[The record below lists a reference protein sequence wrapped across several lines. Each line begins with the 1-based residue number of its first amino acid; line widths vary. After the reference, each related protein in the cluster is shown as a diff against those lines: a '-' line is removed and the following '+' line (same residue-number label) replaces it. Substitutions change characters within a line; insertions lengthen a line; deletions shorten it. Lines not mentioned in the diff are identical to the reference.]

1 MTGLTRRGFLSFVGA
16 STVGASAL
24 LATGCT
30 QAETGSTQG
39 STAAAGSAAAS
50 GASTQTDA
58 LTVGLGVTSGA
69 TDARV
74 ASFYEHVRSVTALA
88 KTYPAG
94 EKVIGVALEYD
105 DEIDAS
111 SIDAGNGGVGQQA
124 AELGLG
130 TYTVLGRTISTVYVN
145 DEAALSADGGT
156 STGSWVIIELDP
168 TDAGAQTLLFQMSRG
183 LVGSNGPVSLDSATV
198 KVCQLEDITTASGD
212 TIAGDATSTRYLVA
226 STTSNADAEGYV
238 FGGYDDEATGQ
249 YASFALREPAD
260 YDASSSYP
268 LVLFLP
274 DAGVTS
280 SDPAI
285 NLRQGPGA
293 VAWNDDGCFVLTVA
307 GACADIE
314 TCLDLIDAL
323 RDAGYAIDNKR
334 LYGTGE
340 SAGCMALISYAS
352 EHPDDNR
359 FAALML
365 VAGQGNM
372 TPIANT
378 PLFIMVSEDDSSS
391 YGGMTSEENGLATI
405 GIPYEDVQLDCT
417 YDFDGEGH
425 TSGRWYDYDAA
436 GENNPS
442 GNQEGAKEA
451 DSTRTL
457 DELMANLE
465 QAVSDAVTRAD
476 ATDEHI
482 VFCHIKEGTL
492 DGTDSSISGGN
503 THNFTWQYAYNIE
516 AARSWVL
523 AQQL

>member
-1 MTGLTRRGFLSFVGA
+1 MT
-16 STVGASAL
+16 
-24 LATGCT
+24 ATEDSSV
-30 QAETGSTQG
+30 QM
-39 STAAAGSAAAS
+39 
-50 GASTQTDA
+50 DA
-58 LTVGLGVTSGA
+58 LSVGSGVEPGT
-69 TDARV
+69 TDEGV
-74 ASFYEHVRSVTALA
+74 LSFYEHVISVTAIA

-105 DEIDAS
+105 DEIDES
-111 SIDAGNGGVGQQA
+111 SIDVGNGGVGQQA
-124 AELGLG
+124 SELGLG
-130 TYTVLGRTISTVYVN
+130 TYTVLGRTISNVYPN
-145 DEAALSADGGT
+145 DRAALSDDDGT
-156 STGSWVIIELDP
+156 SSGTYVIIELDP

-183 LVGSNGPVSLDSATV
+183 LVGSNGPVSLDSAQV
-198 KVCQLEDITTASGD
+198 KVCQLEDIATTSGS
-212 TIAGDATSTRYLVA
+212 TISGDATSTRYLVA
-226 STTSNADAEGYV
+226 STTSNEDADGFV
-238 FGGYDDEATGQ
+238 FGGYDDETTGE
-249 YASFALREPAD
+249 YASFALREPTD

-280 SDPAI
+280 SDPSI

-307 GACADIE
+307 GTCSDVE

-323 RDAGYAIDNKR
+323 RDAGYAIDDSR

-340 SAGCMALISYAS
+340 SAGCMALIAYAS

-365 VAGQGNM
+365 VAGQGDM

-391 YGGMTSEENGLATI
+391 YGGMTSEENGLPTI
-405 GIPYEDVQLDCT
+405 GEPYEDVQLDCT
-417 YDFDGEGH
+417 YDYDGEGH
-425 TSGRWYDYDAA
+425 TSGLWYDYDAA
-436 GENNPS
+436 GEDNPS

-457 DELMANLE
+457 EELMKDLE
-465 QAVSDAVTRAD
+465 QTISEAVTRAD
-476 ATDEHI
+476 DAGEHI
-482 VFCHIKEGTL
+482 IFCHIKEGTL

-503 THNFTWQYAYNIE
+503 SHNFTWQYAYNIE
-516 AARSWVL
+516 AARAWVL
-523 AQQL
+523 AQQQ